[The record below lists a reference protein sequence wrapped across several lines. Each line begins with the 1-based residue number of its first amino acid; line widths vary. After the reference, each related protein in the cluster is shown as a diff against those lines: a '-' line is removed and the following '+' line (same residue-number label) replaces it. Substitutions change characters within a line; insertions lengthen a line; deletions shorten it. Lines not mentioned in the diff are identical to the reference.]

1 MIERKILRETC
12 GKLKQKCLW
21 LVSFWGSNKKQETV
35 SYLKQSDNP
44 AMDFLIRR
52 EEINVCKVRWVY
64 ESMMRWEKSETF
76 ISVVWFIKVSK
87 VNHLTPGY
95 FFEVVCDALEIEEFF
110 GYVSVE
116 FFGLISMTWAIFY
129 SDVEL
134 CLLLLHS
141 SSVNHFLSKAYIFL
155 LREQVES
162 LVNGEWKLTSW

>member
-1 MIERKILRETC
+1 MWETKTKMFMAGFILKKE
-12 GKLKQKCLW
+12 Q
-21 LVSFWGSNKKQETV
+21 KQETV

-64 ESMMRWEKSETF
+64 ESMMRWEKFETF

-87 VNHLTPGY
+87 VNHLMSGY
-95 FFEVVCDALEIEEFF
+95 FFEVVHDASEIEEFF

-134 CLLLLHS
+134 CLLLLH
-141 SSVNHFLSKAYIFL
+141 
-155 LREQVES
+155 
-162 LVNGEWKLTSW
+162 